1 MWAVANAGAANG
13 SPLIWSQLG
22 SAISY
27 RADGTFAADSNP
39 LDSLRVVSAGS
50 TQFLIRRKP
59 EGYGHYLD
67 ESEFGQRVSG
77 AGGTLSA
84 VWQERVKNQWLVVN
98 DLPESV
104 YWPRSEP
111 RLRIA
116 EIPGIAGRIALL
128 PRGATPMILDPSG
141 SDLLAEMMLPTGRD
155 IDVLDVITKSDGEW
169 LRHGSYLHRPLAT
182 VPLLSSGTTVVPI
195 GAEGYAEWRSIASGS
210 GAKSVAMS
218 GARAWSIYGPD
229 FTLLG
234 IGGAGDRATL
244 PAGTGLGYLQLY
256 GATGGSISVTVP

>member
-1 MWAVANAGAANG
+1 MT
-13 SPLIWSQLG
+13 WSQLNLL
-22 SAISY
+22 SY

-39 LDSLRVVSAGS
+39 LDSLRVVSASG

-67 ESEFGQRVSG
+67 ESEFGQRVTG
-77 AGGTLSA
+77 TGGTLSIA
-84 VWQERVKNQWLVVN
+84 WQERVKNQWFVVN
-98 DLPESV
+98 DIPESI

-141 SDLLAEMMLPTGRD
+141 SDLMAEMMLSTGRD
-155 IDVLDVITKSDGEW
+155 IDDLDVMMKSDGEW
-169 LRHGSYLHRPLAT
+169 LRHGSYLHRPIST
-182 VPLLSSGTTVVPI
+182 VPLLSSGTTIVPI

-210 GAKSVAMS
+210 GPKSVS
-218 GARAWSIYGPD
+218 LIGARAWSIYGPD

-234 IGGAGDRATL
+234 IRRAGDTAAL
-244 PAGTGLGYLQLY
+244 PAGTGLSYLQLY
-256 GATGGSISVTVP
+256 GTTGGSVSVTVP